1 MSLEDKAFDG
11 GLDWMQSSFTAQSDG
26 TYVRRNRTRQEPTEV
41 TFALV
46 SLFELGGLSVFLS
59 LYMLLTRIPEAR
71 NISLLSLNLC
81 SIFW

>member
-1 MSLEDKAFDG
+1 MFDG

-26 TYVRRNRTRQEPTEV
+26 TYVGRIRTGRETTEV
-41 TFALV
+41 TFALG
-46 SLFELGGLSVFLS
+46 SLFELRGLLVSLS

-71 NISLLSLNLC
+71 NFYLLSLNLC